1 MLDPTALAV
10 YAGALFV
17 AAALPGPGVAALVA
31 RVLGKGARESLGF
44 AVGIALGD
52 LVWLG
57 FAAAGL
63 AVLAQSF
70 SGVFLAIKYA
80 GVAYLLYLAWKLWTT
95 ANLVQA
101 VDRDT
106 SRENGWR
113 SFLGGLSITLGN
125 PKVMVFYTA
134 LLPNLIDLGHLS
146 PASFVEL
153 AIVTEAVLA
162 AVFAFYIVLA
172 GRSRSLLSSP
182 RAMRLLARSCGTVI
196 AGTAVTIATR

>member
-1 MLDPTALAV
+1 MLDPAALAV

-17 AAALPGPGVAALVA
+17 AAALPGPGIAALVA
-31 RVLGKGARESLGF
+31 RVLGKGVRESLGF
-44 AVGIALGD
+44 VVGIALGD

-70 SGVFLAIKYA
+70 AGVFLVIKYA

-95 ANLVQA
+95 ANLAQA
-101 VDRDT
+101 VDSDT
-106 SRENGWR
+106 RSESGWR

-162 AVFAFYIVLA
+162 AVFAFYIALA
-172 GRSRSLLSSP
+172 GRARSLLTSP
-182 RAMRLLARSCGTVI
+182 RAMRLLARSCGTII

>member
-17 AAALPGPGVAALVA
+17 AAALPGPGIAALVA

-70 SGVFLAIKYA
+70 SGVFLVIKYA

-146 PASFVEL
+146 PANFVEL
-153 AIVTEAVLA
+153 AIATETVLA
-162 AVFAFYIVLA
+162 AVFAFYIALA
-172 GRSRSLLSSP
+172 GRARSLLTSP
-182 RAMRLLARSCGTVI
+182 RAMRLLARSCGTII